1 MKKQFGK
8 LSKSEQEKVE
18 SDYHRTKPEEFDKVM
33 SRAKSHS
40 PNAIHLSPRLVKRL
54 KMVAALEGEPE
65 YQAMVQRWV
74 EERLQHDANRVA
86 LPQQNRSRG

>member
-18 SDYHRTKPEEFDKVM
+18 SDYHRMKPEEFGKVM
-33 SRAKSHS
+33 SRAESHS

-54 KMVAALEGEPE
+54 KTVAKSEGEPE

-74 EERLQHDANRVA
+74 EERLQQVA
-86 LPQQNRSRG
+86 KRASAPMQNRSRS